1 MSGYPCIRTADGTV
15 IVRDPKTRM
24 TASGRSVVEALAEL
38 RRLLSHTHTHTHT
51 DARRAPPVREVA
63 A

>member
-1 MSGYPCIRTADGTV
+1 MSGYPCIRTSDGTV
-15 IVRDPKTRM
+15 IVRDPKTGM

-38 RRLLSHTHTHTHT
+38 RRLLSHTHT

>member
-1 MSGYPCIRTADGTV
+1 MSGFPCIRTSDGTV
-15 IVRDPKTRM
+15 IVRDPETGL

-38 RRLLSHTHTHTHT
+38 RRLLSHTHT
-51 DARRAPPVREVA
+51 DARRAPPAREGVA